1 MFQIKIQSRRKTMS
15 NTPQPIQVLF
25 LWNLIFTGGEG
36 FKQDLKPELKPAS
49 KRKELIQWGL
59 IQEEKRKNK
68 KGSQAL
74 YIQVT
79 EKGWKWANDNI
90 TADFSKRSTASGP
103 ALAALLSR
111 LNNYLNQHQLSLAE
125 ILGLLNNNLAENE
138 PEMDLEQR
146 IKDAYFKV
154 SGGKWNVRVHL
165 HELRQNLPDISR
177 QSLDQKLLDMQ
188 KHEKLVLYNM
198 DDVRHI
204 RPEDEAAAIDIAGF
218 KRHII
223 YMEG

>member
-1 MFQIKIQSRRKTMS
+1 MNI
-15 NTPQPIQVLF
+15 TPQPIQVLF

-36 FKQDLKPELKPAS
+36 FKQDLKPELTPAS
-49 KRKELIQWGL
+49 KRKQLIQWGL

-68 KGSQAL
+68 KGSPAL

-79 EKGWKWANDNI
+79 EKGWKWASDNL
-90 TADFSKRSTASGP
+90 TAEFSQKSTASAP
-103 ALAALLSR
+103 ALSALLSR
-111 LNNYLNQHQLSLAE
+111 LNNYLNQQQLSLAE
-125 ILGLLNNNLAENE
+125 FLGLLNSEPVANE